1 MKVFGIALSDYGWI
15 LNIAN
20 LVGAIGW
27 GFLAFY
33 IRQSF
38 ASKTDF
44 QELSRRVLALEY
56 LAPDDLNKRV
66 TLVEADLRLGDETL
80 ATKEDVAEIVARMEH
95 QDGDRRELSAK
106 VEGVD
111 SQLKQ
116 LILQVGMLN
125 KYLLSGGNK

>member
-1 MKVFGIALSDYGWI
+1 MKIFGVALSDYGWI

-20 LVGAIGW
+20 LVGAVGW
-27 GFLAFY
+27 GFVAFY

-38 ASKTDF
+38 ASKADF
-44 QELSRRVLALEY
+44 QDVSKRLSALEALAPSDLSRRV
-56 LAPDDLNKRV
+56 
-66 TLVEADLRLGDETL
+66 TMVEADLRLGDETL

-125 KYLLSGGNK
+125 KYLLTGGSK